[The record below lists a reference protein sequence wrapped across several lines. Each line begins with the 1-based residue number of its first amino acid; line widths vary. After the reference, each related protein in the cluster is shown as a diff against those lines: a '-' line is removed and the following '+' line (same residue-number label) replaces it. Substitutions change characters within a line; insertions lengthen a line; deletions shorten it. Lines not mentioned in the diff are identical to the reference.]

1 MKLSALFLSFALL
14 GGCVSPTTK
23 NPAPI
28 AASQTISQK
37 LNAADAK
44 NLDQIAGIFAGIIK
58 INADLP
64 ESLQKY
70 ALSRLAEEGLRNTGF
85 PTLETKAKFEKIAE
99 QLVSSSEAT
108 RLAGEIKLNQI
119 SQENAA
125 LRTAIAELRQSLAT
139 ELAKQHSEMLASVAK
154 AKAEAEASER
164 RFIGWICFGGAA
176 VLAALA
182 GLVFFLGGS
191 IPFAGPRAAIGL
203 GAGSA
208 LLFSAGLAYQFIR
221 DNPWIMY
228 TGFGLAFTTVLVS
241 IGLMWANHHHG
252 TGK

>member
-1 MKLSALFLSFALL
+1 MKLSVLFLSLALL
-14 GGCVSPTTK
+14 GGCASPAVK

-37 LNAADAK
+37 LNEADAK
-44 NLDQIAGIFAGIIK
+44 NLDQLAGIFTGIIK
-58 INADLP
+58 VNANLP
-64 ESLQKY
+64 ESLEKY
-70 ALSRLAEEGLRNTGF
+70 ALSRLAEEGLRNTGL
-85 PTLETKAKFEKIAE
+85 PSTETKAKFEKIAE

-108 RLAGEIKLNQI
+108 RLAGETKLNQI
-119 SQENAA
+119 SAENAA
-125 LRTAIAELRQSLAT
+125 LRNAIAELRQSLAT
-139 ELAKQHSEMLASVAK
+139 ELAKQHSEILASVAK
-154 AKAEAEASER
+154 AKAEAEAAER

-176 VLAALA
+176 ILAALA
-182 GLVFFLGGS
+182 GLTFFLAGTV
-191 IPFAGPRAAIGL
+191 PFAGPKAALGL

-208 LLFSAGLAYQFIR
+208 LLFFAGLAYQFIR

-228 TGFGLAFTTVLVS
+228 TGFGLAFTTILVS